1 VAAGD
6 ANASVARVLREVF
19 GHAELRPAQHQ
30 ALEPILAGRDTAVV
44 LPTGSGKSLLYQLTG
59 LLRGGTTLVISP
71 LIALMKDQVDAL
83 RARGVPAAALHSAL
97 SADELREALGAL
109 RAGEFRF
116 VYAAP
121 ERILTQSFLAALP
134 PAGLSLVAVDE
145 AHCASQWGH
154 DFRPEYLRIGAFL
167 ERVARPQ
174 TLALTATATPTVRAD
189 LCEILGLR
197 DPAVIV
203 TGFDRPNLSCRV
215 QKVRGGAE
223 REQALVE
230 LVKQNAVGRG
240 AALIYAGSRK
250 NAELARDTLQRAGL
264 RCGLYH
270 GGLDGAQRNAVQDEF
285 ARRQLDLIA
294 ATNAFGMGIDRADVR
309 LVAHVDL
316 PGSLEAYYQE
326 IGRAGR
332 DGEPAEAV
340 LLFSEQSVRLQEF
353 LIDLSH
359 PDPALVRRVYDLLCT
374 ADAESFAPT
383 PTELATAL
391 SEPSHRI
398 DAASNRLIGA
408 GLARRLNEGRIAL
421 DESAGVHYEDVLD
434 ERTLRARRTADER
447 KLDTMVAYARGRRC
461 RRDAILG
468 YFESDEFAG
477 EVGSEGC
484 GRCDVCRG
492 EGLGAPR
499 ALEES
504 EVVELQKILSGVVRA
519 RGRAGKAKIAAML
532 IGAKSKEIAGSWLQ
546 ELSTYGLLA
555 DLSRDEVLARLDVLI
570 DAGLVESVGERYPV
584 LRASPEGL
592 AAMRRELVVELPWP
606 RVESENPRSSSA
618 RGSRGERSSRTER
631 TQRAAAASAAQAD
644 WTSEERSLGEA
655 LRLFRLQRAT
665 QDALPAYMVFS
676 NRTLEDL
683 VARKPASLDQLGTV
697 YGLGPAKLASFGAEL
712 LAVLRARSSAV
723 SS

>member
-1 VAAGD
+1 M
-6 ANASVARVLREVF
+6 LREVF
-19 GHAELRPAQHQ
+19 GHAELRPAQQH

-59 LLRGGTTLVISP
+59 MLRGGTTLVISP

-83 RARGVPAAALHSAL
+83 RARGIAAAALHSAQ
-97 SADELREALGAL
+97 SADELREALNAL
-109 RAGEFRF
+109 RAGELRF

-121 ERILTQSFLAALP
+121 ERILTQGFLSALP
-134 PAGLSLVAVDE
+134 PEKLALVAVDE

-167 ERVARPQ
+167 ERVGRPQ

-189 LCEILGLR
+189 LCAILGLR

-203 TGFDRPNLSCRV
+203 TGFDRPNLACRV

-230 LVKQNAVGRG
+230 LVKQSAVRRG
-240 AALIYAGSRK
+240 AALVYAGSRK
-250 NAELARDTLQRAGL
+250 NAEAAHEALERAGL
-264 RCGLYH
+264 RCGVYH
-270 GGLDGAQRNAVQDEF
+270 GGLDAAARNAVQERF
-285 ARRQLDLIA
+285 AKKELDLIA

-332 DGEPAEAV
+332 DGQPAEAV

-359 PDPALVRRVYDLLCT
+359 PDPALVRRVYDLLCS
-374 ADAESFAPT
+374 ADEESFAPT
-383 PTELATAL
+383 PHELSAAL
-391 SEPSHRI
+391 TEPSHRV
-398 DAASNRLIGA
+398 DAAANRLIGA
-408 GLARRLNEGRIAL
+408 GLARRVQEGRIAL
-421 DESAGVHYEDVLD
+421 DEQATVRYEDVLD

-447 KLDTMVAYARGRRC
+447 KLDTMVRYARGRRC

-492 EGLGAPR
+492 EGQGVPR
-499 ALEES
+499 ALTEPEI
-504 EVVELQKILSGVVRA
+504 VELQKILSGVVRA

-532 IGAKSKEIAGSWLQ
+532 IGAKTKEIVGTWLQ
-546 ELSTYGLLA
+546 ELSTYGILPQLT
-555 DLSRDEVLARLDVLI
+555 REEVYARIDVLV
-570 DAGLVESVGERYPV
+570 DAGLLESVGERYPV
-584 LRASPEGL
+584 LGATGEGL
-592 AAMRRELVVELPWP
+592 AAMRREIAVELPWP
-606 RVESENPRSSSA
+606 QAEPEMPRASVTRERRSEKSGA
-618 RGSRGERSSRTER
+618 RAE
-631 TQRAAAASAAQAD
+631 RAAAASAAEETWSREQQA
-644 WTSEERSLGEA
+644 LAEA
-655 LRLFRLQRAT
+655 LRVFRLQRAR
-665 QDALPAYMVFS
+665 DEALPAYMVFS

-683 VARKPASLDQLGTV
+683 VERRPTSLAELGAV
-697 YGLGPAKLASFGAEL
+697 YGLGPTKLASFGDEL
-712 LAVLRARSSAV
+712 LALLRAQLAAPR
-723 SS
+723 